1 MWGDRAG
8 GSQEKGPQ
16 NPGEVVSPGRKT
28 SRPRLW
34 RQVLRFEWAL
44 ERGDIEDIKY
54 DRLLHPVGG
63 PLKIKKWKNVLNQSV
78 GKHPVFTT
86 ELCGVN
92 LSLEAGALGR

>member
-28 SRPRLW
+28 SGPRLW
-34 RQVLRFEWAL
+34 RQVLGFEWAL
-44 ERGDIEDIKY
+44 GTEDIEGTKH

-63 PLKIKKWKNVLNQSV
+63 PLKVDKWRIVLNQSV
-78 GKHPVFTT
+78 GKHFVFST
-86 ELCGVN
+86 EL
-92 LSLEAGALGR
+92 